1 MPIVGIATRQDV
13 IRFGVRV
20 NASCALRFHREGG
33 FGIGGRRPALPVE
46 KIGNSTVDTSCLS
59 RAMIGPR
66 LFGYSLLL
74 AIVTAQHLLSM
85 VLRWR
90 EIAFD
95 RQTLNWDGCDTGE
108 FDS

>member
-1 MPIVGIATRQDV
+1 
-13 IRFGVRV
+13 
-20 NASCALRFHREGG
+20 
-33 FGIGGRRPALPVE
+33 
-46 KIGNSTVDTSCLS
+46 
-59 RAMIGPR
+59 MIGPR